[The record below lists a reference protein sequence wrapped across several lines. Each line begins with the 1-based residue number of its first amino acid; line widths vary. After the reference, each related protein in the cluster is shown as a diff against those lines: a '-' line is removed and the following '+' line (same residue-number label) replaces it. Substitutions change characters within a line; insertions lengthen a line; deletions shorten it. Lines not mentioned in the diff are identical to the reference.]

1 MKQTRRVLLSF
12 VVALGTAGLAGA
24 QGHGGG
30 GGKTPPPLYDDLGS
44 WHRAIT
50 TPSESVQAY
59 FDQGLRLL
67 LAFNLEEAER
77 SFEEAAARDP
87 QCAMC
92 FWGIGMSLSPHYN
105 LPGLPDRTAAGARAV
120 AQGLAVA
127 ADKPEIERDLLTTL
141 AKRLADPPPAT
152 PEGYAALDR
161 AYAEGMAALAKKYP
175 DDADIQAYYA
185 ESLMDLRPWKLWEP
199 DGKPAPGTLEIVDQ
213 LQEVLDRYPDHPG
226 ANHMLIHALEAS
238 PHPERAVAAAERV
251 ARTMPGAAHMVHMPA
266 HIWSR
271 LGRWEDSAQANRD
284 AIAVDARY
292 VETNPGIR
300 NGFYMMYFGHNY
312 QFLWW
317 SALMEG
323 RYAEAIQNGRAVA
336 TATPIE
342 MLRAFPGY
350 DFLLGYGIWTDLAFG
365 KNEAV
370 LAEPAPP
377 AEFAYAVGVWRAARG
392 IALVRLGRLD
402 EAARE
407 LASIESALK
416 VMPADA
422 FEGLNLAPAL
432 LGLAR
437 DWLAGE
443 LAIARG
449 DLDGG
454 LARLRAAFDAEQA
467 LGYNEPPDWYVSV
480 APALGG
486 ALLRAGRTEEAA
498 KVFRRDLESYREN
511 GWALAGLAACFA
523 RAPESAEAAAVRA
536 RFDAAWKRADS
547 PAPFGIH

>member
-1 MKQTRRVLLSF
+1 
-12 VVALGTAGLAGA
+12 
-24 QGHGGG
+24 
-30 GGKTPPPLYDDLGS
+30 
-44 WHRAIT
+44 
-50 TPSESVQAY
+50 
-59 FDQGLRLL
+59 
-67 LAFNLEEAER
+67 
-77 SFEEAAARDP
+77 
-87 QCAMC
+87 
-92 FWGIGMSLSPHYN
+92 
-105 LPGLPDRTAAGARAV
+105 
-120 AQGLAVA
+120 
-127 ADKPEIERDLLTTL
+127 
-141 AKRLADPPPAT
+141 
-152 PEGYAALDR
+152 
-161 AYAEGMAALAKKYP
+161 MAALAKKYP
-175 DDADIQAYYA
+175 DDPEIQAYYA
-185 ESLMDLRPWKLWEP
+185 ESLMDLRPWKLWQP
-199 DGKPAPGTLEIVDQ
+199 DGTPAPGTLEIVEQ
-213 LQEVLDRYPDHPG
+213 LQKVLDRYPDHPG

-292 VETNPGIR
+292 VESNPAVR

-323 RYAEAIQNGRAVA
+323 RYAEAIENGRAVA
-336 TATPIE
+336 TETPIE

-365 KNEAV
+365 KYEAV

-377 AEFAYAVGVWRAARG
+377 SEFGYAVGVWRAARG
-392 IALVRLGRLD
+392 IALVRLARLD

-407 LASIESALK
+407 LASIESTLK

-422 FEGLNLAPAL
+422 IEGLNSTPAL

-454 LARLRAAFDAEQA
+454 LIRLRAAFDAEQA
-467 LGYNEPPDWYVSV
+467 LSYNEPPDWYVSV

-486 ALLRAGRTEEAA
+486 ALLSAGRVEEAA
-498 KVFRRDLESYREN
+498 KVFRRDLEIYREN
-511 GWALAGLAACFA
+511 GWALAGLAVCLDRGPA
-523 RAPESAEAAAVRA
+523 STEAAAVRA

-547 PAPFGIH
+547 PAPFSLR